1 MAIKIANRNFQD
13 AEVKSVLRAVARDFE
28 ALRTAF
34 NTLTAKLNADAGVTD
49 TNYATLA
56 SSTFETQEK

>member
-13 AEVKSVLRAVARDFE
+13 PEVKSVLRAVARDFE